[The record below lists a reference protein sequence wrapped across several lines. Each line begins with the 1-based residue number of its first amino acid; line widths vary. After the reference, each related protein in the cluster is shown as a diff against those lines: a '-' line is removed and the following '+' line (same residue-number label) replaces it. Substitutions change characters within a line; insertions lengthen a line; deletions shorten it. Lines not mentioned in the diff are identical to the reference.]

1 MMLKKLA
8 VNMMVDDVQKTLK
21 FYQENLNFSFVMGVP
36 QDKNEV
42 IVENDLK
49 RKLIY
54 ALVKYD
60 SIEIMFQIKESL
72 SIDIPYFANR
82 PIGASVS
89 FYFEVDDVN
98 SFYEKLKDK
107 VKIEKDIYTTWYGMR
122 EFYITDCN
130 GYILG
135 FACQEQ

>member
-1 MMLKKLA
+1 MLKKLTA
-8 VNMMVDDVQKTLK
+8 NMMVDDVQKTLK
-21 FYQENLNFSFVMGVP
+21 FYQENLHFSFVMGVP
-36 QDKNEV
+36 QDKKEV

-49 RKLIY
+49 RELVY

-60 SIEIMFQIKESL
+60 SIEIMFQVKESL

-98 SFYEKLKDK
+98 SLYEKLKDK

>member
-1 MMLKKLA
+1 MLKKLA